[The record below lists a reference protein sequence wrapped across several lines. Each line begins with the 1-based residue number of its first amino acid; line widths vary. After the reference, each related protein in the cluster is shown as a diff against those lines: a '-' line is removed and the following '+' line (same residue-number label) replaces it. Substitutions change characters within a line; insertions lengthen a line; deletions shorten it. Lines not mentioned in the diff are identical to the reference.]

1 MRKMSKEAAFHEVYN
16 NEPKAVKKSGKK
28 GKAKQKMM
36 VAIAMSKA
44 GLDMMKKGHRRMK

>member
-1 MRKMSKEAAFHEVYN
+1 MSKKAAFHEVFHDV
-16 NEPKAVKKSGKK
+16 PKAVKKSGKT

-44 GLDMMKKGHRRMK
+44 GLSMMKKGHRRMK